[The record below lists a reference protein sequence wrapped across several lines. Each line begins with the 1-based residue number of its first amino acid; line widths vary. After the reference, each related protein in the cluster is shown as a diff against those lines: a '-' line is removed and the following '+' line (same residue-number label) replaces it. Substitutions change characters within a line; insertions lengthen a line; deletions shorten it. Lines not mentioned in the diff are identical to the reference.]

1 MRQSAMWIV
10 KIHHHTLSVLHVA
23 CVGTAFTLWAF
34 QDLPTP
40 HQMLRISC
48 CEQLSCACA
57 STLVPS
63 DDTVIRA
70 PQAHRSPA
78 FVPAPV
84 PVEEP

>member
-1 MRQSAMWIV
+1 MW
-10 KIHHHTLSVLHVA
+10 LVLAQHLRFGPFRA
-23 CVGTAFTLWAF
+23 C
-34 QDLPTP
+34 Q
-40 HQMLRISC
+40 LRIKCSKLIAVDH
-48 CEQLSCACA
+48 LSCACA

-84 PVEEP
+84 PVEGP